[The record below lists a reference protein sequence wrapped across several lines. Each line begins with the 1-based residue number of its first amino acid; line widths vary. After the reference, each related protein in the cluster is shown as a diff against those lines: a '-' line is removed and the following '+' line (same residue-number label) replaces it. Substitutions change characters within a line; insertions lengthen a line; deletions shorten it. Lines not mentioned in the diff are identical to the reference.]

1 MNSDCISYTAI
12 NSKQIR
18 DLNIKIIRDLNI
30 ETIKLPEENFR
41 GYLYD
46 QKVGGDFFS
55 KIQDSDS

>member
-30 ETIKLPEENFR
+30 ETIKH
-41 GYLYD
+41 
-46 QKVGGDFFS
+46 QKKTS
-55 KIQDSDS
+55 EAISMTKR